1 MAIPRRDN
9 DKRFLA
15 RCASGFE
22 NVLANELIG
31 LHCKRVESIKGG
43 ATFAGEYADGLRVCL
58 WSRVA
63 TRVLMEI
70 TRASAHS
77 ADTLYAG
84 VCKIPWERIIAPGA
98 TVAMHASGQNAA
110 LRNTQFTAVKVKD
123 AVCDRLAAERGE
135 RPDVDS
141 ADPDFPID
149 IAIYRDRATVYL
161 NLSGPVLH
169 KRGYREPGVQTE
181 APLKETLA
189 AGILLAAG
197 WGEMI
202 ADGMGFADPMC
213 GSGTL
218 PIEAALI
225 ATNTAPGLLRDRWGF
240 ESYLQHDPALW
251 DALVAEAQAARIP
264 ADELGMRILGGDLNA
279 DAVEIAR
286 GNATRAGVDGLV
298 DFYVDDAA
306 NLGKHIRRGR
316 RMRGGLVAC
325 NPPYGYRLGSGESLA
340 GVYEALGA
348 AVDALDGSWKLAT
361 ISPDAGID
369 TGFGRVP
376 HETVACY
383 NGPLSTSLRIYALD
397 DAPTEIAITSL
408 AGTNRTVAVAERASE
423 QFAARLRKTAKERA
437 KWARKAGVQSY
448 RIYDADLPDYAFSV
462 DLFRKADDDAVLV
475 RVEEHRAG
483 SGVDIERADRRFFD
497 GLALIP
503 AVLDIAH
510 DQVFFKR
517 AFHKKGA
524 PAPDTCWTDVREAE
538 FTFEVDLGSQAEC
551 GLPLDM
557 RPVRELLR
565 TESAGKHVA
574 CLLAHA
580 GAPTTYAAA
589 GGATTTVT
597 VDSSKVFLDQ
607 AERTVRAN
615 GFDGREHAFV
625 QEDPLEWMAA
635 QVKAGHTFDVVFC
648 DLSAFPK
655 SKENDETALCTLVL
669 ECVAQILAPGGM
681 LLFVSRD
688 RRFKLPDEAL
698 AKLGLSAREITA
710 ETIAHDFER
719 TPKIHRAFLVDF
731 R

>member
-22 NVLANELIG
+22 DVLAKELIG
-31 LHCKRVESIKGG
+31 LHCKHVESIKGG
-43 ATFAGEYADGLRVCL
+43 ATFAGEYADGLRACL

-84 VCKIPWERIIAPGA
+84 VRKIPWERIIASGA

-123 AVCDRLAAERGE
+123 AVCDRLAVERGE
-135 RPDVDS
+135 RPDVDG

-197 WGEMI
+197 WGEMSP
-202 ADGMGFADPMC
+202 DGMGFADPMC

-251 DALVAEAQAARIP
+251 NQLVEEAQVARIP
-264 ADELGMRILGGDLNA
+264 AADLSMRILGSDLNA
-279 DAVEIAR
+279 DAIEIAR
-286 GNATRAGVDGLV
+286 ANADRAGVGDLIEL
-298 DFYVDDAA
+298 YVDDAA

-316 RMRGGLVAC
+316 RLHGGLVAC

-348 AVDALDGSWKLAT
+348 AVNALEGSWKLAT

-369 TGFGRVP
+369 TGLGRVP
-376 HETVACY
+376 RETLACY
-383 NGPLSTSLRIYALD
+383 NGPLSTSLRIYDLD
-397 DAPTEIAITSL
+397 DAATEIVITSL
-408 AGTNRTVAVAERASE
+408 AGADHKVAVAERMSE
-423 QFAARLRKTAKERA
+423 QFAARLRKAAKERA

-462 DLFRKADDDAVLV
+462 DLFHRADDDAALV

-483 SGVDIERADRRFFD
+483 SGVDPERADRRFFD
-497 GLALIP
+497 GLAIIP

-524 PAPDTCWTDVREAE
+524 PAPDACWTDVREAE
-538 FTFEVDLGSQAEC
+538 FTFEVDLGSQGEC

-565 TESAGKHVA
+565 AEAAGKRFA

-589 GGATTTVT
+589 GDAASTVT
-597 VDSSKVFLDQ
+597 VDSSKVFLEQ
-607 AERTVRAN
+607 AERTVLAN
-615 GFDGREHAFV
+615 GFDGRDHAFV
-625 QEDPLEWMAA
+625 QEDALEWLASQA
-635 QVKAGHTFDVVFC
+635 KAGRTFDLIFC

-655 SKENDETALCTLVL
+655 SKDSDETALCTLVL
-669 ECVAQILAPGGM
+669 ERVVRILAPGGA
-681 LLFVSRD
+681 LLLACRD
-688 RRFKLPDEAL
+688 RRFKLPDEVL
-698 AKLGLSAREITA
+698 SKLGLSTREITA
-710 ETIAHDFER
+710 ETIAHDFSR
-719 TPKIHRAFLVDF
+719 TPKIHRAFLIGM